1 MLKAVFLDGSDSRAV
16 RGALYEGASIAAV
29 HGTIYADS
37 TASCGNHGA
46 TPSFGTRVPGS
57 LGGSFQFTDGARAG
71 ADAQYFVRISFNFR
85 CFCNF

>member
-29 HGTIYADS
+29 HGTIYNDS

-57 LGGSFQFTDGARAG
+57 LGGF
-71 ADAQYFVRISFNFR
+71 FNLPTGPAPGPTLNILCGFLLITWPGGP
-85 CFCNF
+85 